1 MRAARC
7 TCCFLVPV
15 PDLRQN
21 PQRTALTSTP
31 DLYVSATYRGTN
43 RLVNLSI
50 SKGFV
55 QLPS

>member
-1 MRAARC
+1 MICSGAGGLCPLDVRVRQ
-7 TCCFLVPV
+7 FL
-15 PDLRQN
+15 
-21 PQRTALTSTP
+21 QRTALTSTP

-43 RLVNLSI
+43 RLVKLSI